1 MDNLVEKYLTEYKPT
16 AIFNGKKKT
25 RIEVFFD
32 HEVAIHRIPEW
43 MRKWGL
49 NPELGGNKWGRIQ
62 GNFKGFWFD
71 VIRSSD
77 RPKTITRIARAED
90 IKGIR

>member
-1 MDNLVEKYLTEYKPT
+1 MRNIVEEYLTEYKPT
-16 AIFNGKKKT
+16 AIFSGKKKT

-32 HEVAIHRIPEW
+32 HEVSVHRIPEW

-49 NPELGGNKWGRIQ
+49 NPDHSANPWGRIK

-71 VIRSSD
+71 VLKSSD
-77 RPKTITRIARAED
+77 RQETIARIARAEN
-90 IKGIR
+90 IKGVR